1 MTTSTRGCV
10 VLVPVGSHV
19 EPACE
24 EGLRDLESRG
34 FEVRRV
40 RGYSAID
47 QGRCQMASDAL
58 ADGFEATFWIDTD
71 IGFEADD
78 VERLLAHD
86 APIVAATYPQKG
98 RRALTCHVLP
108 GTEQL
113 VFGEQGGLTEVL
125 YVGTGFLLV
134 RREVYET
141 MQQRLELPIC
151 NERFDGRPLVPYF
164 LPMLREDGAGHW
176 YLAEDFAFCERARR
190 CGYHI
195 MLDTTIRLQHFGGY
209 GYSWEDAGSAVD
221 RYKTY
226 HYRIGK

>member
-1 MTTSTRGCV
+1 MI
-10 VLVPVGSHV
+10 LVPVGSHV

-24 EGLRDLESRG
+24 VGLRELESRG

-47 QGRCQMASDAL
+47 QGRCQMASDAS
-58 ADGFEATFWIDTD
+58 ADGFDATFWIDAD
-71 IGFEADD
+71 IGFTADD

-86 APIVAATYPQKG
+86 VPIVAATYPQKG

-113 VFGEQGGLTEVL
+113 VFGEQGGLLEVL

-141 MQQRLELPIC
+141 MGQQLELPVC
-151 NERFDGRPLVPYF
+151 NERFPGRPLVPYF
-164 LPMLREDGAGHW
+164 LPMLRADGPGHW
-176 YLAEDFAFCERARR
+176 YLAEDFAFCERARQ
-190 CGYHI
+190 CGFHI

-226 HYRIGK
+226 HYRIDK